1 MEFKQLSYNLKDLD
15 EKKGVVTAYANA
27 YNFKDS
33 DGDISA
39 FGSFEKT
46 VSENFKRI
54 RVLKDHN
61 PTMMIGVPLAIDT
74 KDTYGLLTTTQFN
87 MNKPLGK
94 DMFTDVKLMH
104 DNNLNAELSI
114 GYRVLQRDQKNKSI
128 INEYKLME
136 YSFLSSWGANELSTV
151 QGIKS
156 IKSHYGILELIEKS
170 YNLDYSDERLRGIE
184 SLLKMAQMEM
194 DGEDNDSKFINMMIP
209 HHEAAIKM
217 AKKYESLLK
226 NNTLVKISKDIIT
239 SQSKEI
245 EIMKALSKKSLETD
259 TLNEQPLI
267 EQIKSF
273 RKSLIVN

>member
-226 NNTLVKISKDIIT
+226 NNTLVKMSKDIIT

>member
-15 EKKGVVTAYANA
+15 EKKGVVTAYANT

-39 FGSFEKT
+39 YGSFDKT
-46 VSENFKRI
+46 VTENFKRI

-61 PTMMIGVPLAIDT
+61 PTMMVGVPLVIDT
-74 KDTYGLLTTTQFN
+74 KDSYGLLTTTQFN
-87 MNKPLGK
+87 LNKPLGK
-94 DMFTDVKLMH
+94 DLFTDIQLMTSSG
-104 DNNLNAELSI
+104 LSAELSI
-114 GYRVLQRDQKNKSI
+114 GYKVIQRDVKNKNI

-156 IKSHYGILELIEKS
+156 IKSTYGILELIEKS
-170 YNLDYSDERLRGIE
+170 YNLDYSDDRLRQIE
-184 SLLKMAQMEM
+184 TLLK
-194 DGEDNDSKFINMMIP
+194 
-209 HHEAAIKM
+209 
-217 AKKYESLLK
+217 SLS
-226 NNTLVKISKDIIT
+226 NEPS
-239 SQSKEI
+239 
-245 EIMKALSKKSLETD
+245 ETD
-259 TLNEQPLI
+259 TLNEKPII